1 MYSYKKF
8 VESSSFS
15 NTVKWAN
22 LSILS
27 HTHTHIYTYIH
38 KKYKSVEQ
46 TVTLRRPGD
55 LEAARGTSVVDNA
68 AP

>member
-1 MYSYKKF
+1 MTRIYSYKKF
-8 VESSSFS
+8 VESSFFS
-15 NTVKWAN
+15 NRWAN

-27 HTHTHIYTYIH
+27 HIYIYTQ
-38 KKYKSVEQ
+38 KYKSVEQ

>member
-1 MYSYKKF
+1 MYIY
-8 VESSSFS
+8 
-15 NTVKWAN
+15 
-22 LSILS
+22 
-27 HTHTHIYTYIH
+27 IYTQ
-38 KKYKSVEQ
+38 KYKSVEQ